1 LKEAYQFV
9 DITKPSLDDCTR
21 LFGPDLSSA
30 ACIER
35 FLSWGPEIVALTM
48 GHRGVLLATADG
60 NQVHIKPG
68 QVEVA
73 DVTGAG
79 DAFWAG
85 LLTALLDGYRPDE
98 AARIGQMVAEVKIS
112 TVGPVPQMP
121 DRASLYMKVKK

>member
-1 LKEAYQFV
+1 
-9 DITKPSLDDCTR
+9 
-21 LFGPDLSSA
+21 
-30 ACIER
+30 
-35 FLSWGPEIVALTM
+35 M